1 MSEEARR
8 DILLIV
14 IFSLVSAIDITSVFL
29 GYRFLAW
36 IAIVISDVY
45 LFSVLLLAALRA
57 DDDGFLDRHPWITGF
72 FARKAAGIL
81 VVTLLFLAILSGFA
95 GLYVGAKV
103 FPSGKTSLDA
113 LYISFFI
120 LGFTDYS
127 PAPGYGQLVVIAQL
141 VSGVLLAALFPS
153 TSHEFPL
160 SKAHERHWLFRVSVR
175 RLL

>member
-1 MSEEARR
+1 MSTETRT
-8 DILLIV
+8 DIVLIV
-14 IFSLVSAIDITSVFL
+14 IFALVSTIGMTSVFSDC
-29 GYRFLAW
+29 RFLAW
-36 IAIVISDVY
+36 IAIVISDFY
-45 LFSVLLLAALRA
+45 LFTVLLLAALRA

-72 FARKAAGIL
+72 FPRKPAGIL
-81 VVTLLFLAILSGFA
+81 VVTLLFLAIVSGFA

-141 VSGVLLAALFPS
+141 VSGVLLLAALFPIHISRIS
-153 TSHEFPL
+153 T
-160 SKAHERHWLFRVSVR
+160 FRSR
-175 RLL
+175 